1 MLKVKYDFNCI
12 LVDVKT
18 GKQVDKFTAQQ
29 VTDENYSAG
38 FVGGNLASAS
48 KAMTLMTEK
57 KLPFVP
63 LRYKV
68 IIDGE
73 EWILASFVPAF
84 RRKLGAN
91 KWNKPK
97 PVYILNL
104 E

>member
-1 MLKVKYDFNCI
+1 MLKVKHDFNCI

-29 VTDENYSAG
+29 VTDESYSAG

-48 KAMTLMTEK
+48 KAMTLMTAK
-57 KLPFVP
+57 KLPFTP

-73 EWILASFVPAF
+73 EWILASFVPA
-84 RRKLGAN
+84 LGESLGLTN
-91 KWNKPK
+91 GTSLSPF
-97 PVYILNL
+97 IS
-104 E
+104 